1 MYEDNPFFHLNF
13 KIQVRSSSM
22 RAGLTTRRQSERKV
36 TRMVVIIVVVFVMCW
51 LPFFIT
57 NIVNLVHI
65 IPENSVSAVFY
76 FFSVILTYVNSCANP
91 FLYGFLSDN
100 FKQSFRKVLCLHKG
114 NGLDTTI
121 QSGGPHA
128 GTKMNPVGKPGGRH
142 SANGNNTL
150 NTEVT

>member
-1 MYEDNPFFHLNF
+1 
-13 KIQVRSSSM
+13 M

-51 LPFFIT
+51 LPFFVT

-76 FFSVILTYVNSCANP
+76 FFIVILTYVNSCANP

-100 FKQSFRKVLCLHKG
+100 FKQSFRKVLCLHKR
-114 NGLDTTI
+114 NRLDTTI
-121 QSGGPHA
+121 QSGGPQA
-128 GTKMNPVGKPGGRH
+128 GTKKNPTGKPGGRH
-142 SANGNNTL
+142 CANGNNTL
-150 NTEVT
+150 NTEVI